1 MEYGLIGE
9 HLGHSYSKEIHG
21 MIADYEYELKEV
33 AREELDSFMTAR
45 DFKAINVTIP
55 YKQDVI
61 PYLDVISPQAKEI
74 GAVNTIV
81 NKNGR
86 LYGYNTDAAGMLALA
101 GKIGIDMKGRKV
113 LILGTGGTSKTAFAV
128 AKELG
133 ASDIKKVSR
142 KAGAEGCITYEQ
154 AENEYSDAEIIIN
167 TTPCGMYPNTDACP
181 IDIDKFPDLQGVLDA
196 IYNPLRSNLVT
207 DALEKGIPAEGGLYM
222 LSAQAVYACGY
233 FLDREMS
240 TADIKKAY
248 EGVLSRKQNIIFI
261 GMPTSGKT
269 TIGKLTAEYTGRQFA
284 DTDDLVVERTG
295 MSISDYFAAKGEQ
308 AFRDEESEV
317 IKEICKKNAQVIA
330 TGGGAVLRAENV
342 REMKKNG
349 IVVFLDRSLENLIT
363 TDDRPLSS
371 DRQAL
376 EKRYK
381 ERYDIYTAAADI
393 RIEADGN
400 IDEVA
405 GKVRN
410 ALKI

>member
-33 AREELDSFMTAR
+33 AREELDGFMTAR

-61 PYLDVISPQAKEI
+61 PYLDEISPQAKEI

-101 GKIGIDMKGRKV
+101 GKAGIDMKGRKV

-133 ASDIKKVSR
+133 ASGIYKVSR
-142 KAGAEGCITYEQ
+142 RAAAEGCITYEQ
-154 AENEYSDAEIIIN
+154 AENEHSDAEIIIN
-167 TTPCGMYPNTDACP
+167 TTPAGMYPNTDACP
-181 IDIDKFPDLQGVLDA
+181 VNIDKFPDLQGVIDA
-196 IYNPLRSNLVT
+196 IYNPLRSNLVM

-240 TADIKKAY
+240 AADIKKAY

-269 TIGKLTAEYTGRQFA
+269 TIGRLTAGYTGRQFA
-284 DTDDLVVERTG
+284 DTDDLVVEHTG
-295 MSISDYFAAKGEQ
+295 MSISDYFAANGEQ
-308 AFRDEESEV
+308 AFRDTESEV
-317 IKEICKKNAQVIA
+317 IREACKQNAQVIA
-330 TGGGAVLRAENV
+330 TGGGAVLRAGNV

-349 IVVFLDRSLENLIT
+349 IVIFLDRPLEKLIT

-376 EKRYK
+376 EKRYE

-400 IDEVA
+400 INEVA
-405 GKVRN
+405 EKVRK
-410 ALKI
+410 ALEI